1 MFDIKKAAESNS
13 VAFLMSMFFRIKY
26 VVVISAISID
36 IKALLITETLLRN
49 TRKNKSFAENPAKL
63 LS

>member
-1 MFDIKKAAESNS
+1 
-13 VAFLMSMFFRIKY
+13 MSMFFRIKY

-36 IKALLITETLLRN
+36 MKALLITETLLRN